1 MKLIK
6 KLLALVLVLPL
17 ALGLMACNNNT
28 TAYVA
33 DNTEHYDS
41 ITKTLTLSKSY
52 EGKDFLFDGIGKAR
66 VDAYTDG
73 DTTRFTLESGDTVIV
88 RYYSVDTPESTGDVE
103 KWGKAASKFTQT
115 QLKGASEIV
124 LEATSTPASHDSYG
138 TRYLGYVWYR
148 ESSDVAFKCLNLE
161 LVENG
166 YSENKGVDTSAFPY
180 NEYFKKAHSFAKSIQ
195 LRVHSSLDDPL
206 YDPNPVE
213 MTIKD
218 FWANTDAYYNSDS
231 DVGSKVV
238 FTAYF
243 ESLEVSS
250 SGTYTFRATELNT
263 ETGET
268 NSINVYAAYSS
279 NPASK
284 MKLGHLYKIIGTVQN
299 YNGSFQI
306 SGITYREVKSGDDDC
321 KILQKNYYLT
331 FNSSLTWR
339 ENFTRN
345 VYTDLTITNVNSSEN
360 GKLIITGTAQLRTDI
375 NEVGEKETF
384 TITVQ
389 LKEGE
394 TSTLKVGDKI
404 RFSAYQFTVDSGE
417 LYVYSLSKINER

>member
-6 KLLALVLVLPL
+6 KLLALVLVSSL
-17 ALGLMACNNNT
+17 ALGLMACDNKT
-28 TAYVA
+28 ESVA

-41 ITKTLTLSKSY
+41 ITKTLLLSKSY
-52 EGKDFLFDGIGKAR
+52 EGKDFLYDGIGKAR

-195 LRVHSSLDDPL
+195 LRVHSLLDDPL

-218 FWANTDAYYNSDS
+218 FWDNTDAYYNSDS

-243 ESLEVSS
+243 ESLDVSS
-250 SGTYTFRATELNT
+250 SGTYTFRAVELDK

-268 NSINVYAAYSS
+268 NAINVYAAYSS

-284 MKLGHLYKIIGTVQN
+284 MKLGHLYKIIGTIQN
-299 YNGSFQI
+299 YNGSFQV
-306 SGITYREVKSGDDDC
+306 SGITYREVMSGDDDC
-321 KILQKNYYLT
+321 KLIQRNYYLT
-331 FNSSLTWR
+331 FNSSLTWK

-345 VYTDLTITNVNSSEN
+345 VYTDLTITNLDSSEA
-360 GKLIITGTAQLRTDI
+360 GKLIITGTAQLRVDI

-389 LKEGE
+389 LKEGD
-394 TSTLKVGDKI
+394 TPSFKVGDKI
-404 RFSAYQFTVDSGE
+404 RFGAYQFIVDSGE

>member
-6 KLLALVLVLPL
+6 KLLALVLVSSL
-17 ALGLMACNNNT
+17 ALGLMACENGIT
-28 TAYVA
+28 TYIA
-33 DNTEHYDS
+33 DNTEHYDA

-52 EGKDFLFDGIGKAR
+52 DGKDFLFDGIGKAT

-73 DTTRFTLESGDTVIV
+73 DTTRFILASGDVVII

-103 KWGKAASKFTQT
+103 KWGKAASKFTQK
-115 QLKGASEIV
+115 QLSGASEIV
-124 LEATSTPASHDSYG
+124 LEATTTPASHDSYG
-138 TRYLGYVWYR
+138 SRYLGYVWYR

-166 YSENKGVDTSAFPY
+166 YSENKGVDTSSYPY

-195 LRVHSSLDDPL
+195 LRLHSSLDDPL
-206 YDPNPVE
+206 FDPNPVE

-218 FWANTDAYYNSDS
+218 FWDNTDAYYNRDS
-231 DVGSKVV
+231 DVGSKVS
-238 FTAYF
+238 FIGYF

-250 SGTYTFRATELNT
+250 SGTYTFRAAELDQ
-263 ETGET
+263 ETGEV
-268 NSINVYAAYSS
+268 NVLNVYAAYQS

-299 YNGSFQI
+299 YNGTFQI
-306 SGITYREVKSGDDDC
+306 SGISYREVKSGDEDC
-321 KILQKNYYLT
+321 KIIQKNYYLT
-331 FNSSLTWR
+331 FDSSLTWR

-345 VYTDLTITNVNSSEN
+345 VYTNLTITNLDTSDPS
-360 GKLIITGTAQLRTDI
+360 KLVITGTAQLREDI
-375 NEVGEKETF
+375 NELGEKQTF
-384 TITVQ
+384 TITVP

-404 RFSAYQFTVDSGE
+404 SLGAYQFTVDSGE
-417 LYVYSLSKINER
+417 LYVYSLSKIEKR